1 MAEDFVTSEAWRV
14 LRIQAELVEGIETLR
29 QLGNKSAVTI
39 FGSARTKSD
48 SPYYIAAEKV
58 ASLLSSKGISI
69 ITGGG
74 PGIMEAANK
83 GCYGRGGSSVGLNIS
98 LPFEQ
103 SPNTHQDISL
113 EFRYFFLRKL
123 MFAKYAD
130 AIIIFPGGFGTL
142 DECFEALT
150 LEQTGK
156 LGRFPIVLY
165 GSDYWSGLLEWIRE
179 KMLGQ
184 EGNISPEDMNL
195 VKIVDTPEEA
205 LQVVTDYLLSSSLE
219 KRQTKRSLM
228 TV

>member
-1 MAEDFVTSEAWRV
+1 MADSFVTSEAWRV

-29 QLGNKSAVTI
+29 QLGNKPAVTV
-39 FGSARTKSD
+39 FGSARTKPD
-48 SPYYIAAEKV
+48 NPFYQAAEKL
-58 ASLLSSKGISI
+58 SGMLSSKGICI

-74 PGIMEAANK
+74 PGIMEAANR
-83 GCYGRGGSSVGLNIS
+83 GCYGRGGLSVGLNIS

-103 SPNTHQDISL
+103 SPNVHQDISL

-130 AIIIFPGGFGTL
+130 AIIVFPGGFGTL

-165 GSDYWSGLLEWIRE
+165 GSDYWSGLLDWMRD
-179 KMLGQ
+179 KMLEQ
-184 EGNISPEDMNL
+184 QGNISAEDMNL
-195 VKIVDTPEEA
+195 VKIVDSPEEA

-219 KRQTKRSLM
+219 KRQSKRSM
-228 TV
+228 ITV